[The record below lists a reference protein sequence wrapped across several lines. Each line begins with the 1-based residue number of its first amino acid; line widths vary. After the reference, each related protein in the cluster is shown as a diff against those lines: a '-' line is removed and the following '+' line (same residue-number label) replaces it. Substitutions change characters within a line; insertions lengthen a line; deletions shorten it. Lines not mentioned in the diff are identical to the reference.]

1 MDEIIG
7 HAVRL
12 VARGVVWL
20 VTQILRLLMEFVVD
34 LVVEFLV
41 DGAKALWRRVRRVC
55 RRGAEADARVSLRKE
70 P

>member
-1 MDEIIG
+1 MDEVIG

-12 VARGVVWL
+12 VVRGVIWL

-41 DGAKALWRRVRRVC
+41 DGVKALWRRVRRAC
-55 RRGAEADARVSLRKE
+55 RRAKAPARVSLRKE